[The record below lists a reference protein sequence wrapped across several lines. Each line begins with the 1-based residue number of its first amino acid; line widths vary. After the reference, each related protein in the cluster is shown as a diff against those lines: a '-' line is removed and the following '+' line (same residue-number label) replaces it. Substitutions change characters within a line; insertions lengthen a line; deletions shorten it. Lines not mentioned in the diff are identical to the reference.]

1 MSGIKYPI
9 RLEDA
14 KKYTYQFWK
23 NKPTMKLSETYV
35 NSEKIENLSE
45 RKIYSSPDPLKI
57 PSSLSWNLIDINND
71 EQLNNFVNF
80 LNENYKTGK
89 KYKLSYS
96 NSYLR
101 WVLGNDNIILSLVE
115 NETKNI
121 VGGIAS
127 CFKNSTVYNITDNFA
142 TVPYLCV
149 HPKYRNKK
157 MCGVLIDE
165 VIRRIVQEKKC
176 DKGFF
181 ATNYCV
187 PSPVAYINY
196 YHRMI
201 NFKLLN
207 KVGIVN
213 ITNDNDVKKY
223 EKMFQTG
230 NKSAHDDNYVLLNEK
245 YLQETL
251 DIYNLWSN
259 KFNIHQNYTLES
271 FRETFINENV
281 KTYVILNKDKKVVDF
296 MSYYVLPYSLNEGG
310 QINVAYLYTYTAL
323 EEPLKAI
330 FDNLIKIAVNE
341 NFDLLTVSDLM
352 NVSDVL
358 LCRKSNITSVFKKE
372 EYEKV
377 FEYKFIKGV
386 ETKYFNLFNL
396 TSPDVKSDQISLL
409 IPN

>member
-1 MSGIKYPI
+1 
-9 RLEDA
+9 
-14 KKYTYQFWK
+14 
-23 NKPTMKLSETYV
+23 
-35 NSEKIENLSE
+35 
-45 RKIYSSPDPLKI
+45 
-57 PSSLSWNLIDINND
+57 
-71 EQLNNFVNF
+71 
-80 LNENYKTGK
+80 
-89 KYKLSYS
+89 
-96 NSYLR
+96 
-101 WVLGNDNIILSLVE
+101 
-115 NETKNI
+115 
-121 VGGIAS
+121 
-127 CFKNSTVYNITDNFA
+127 
-142 TVPYLCV
+142 
-149 HPKYRNKK
+149 
-157 MCGVLIDE
+157 
-165 VIRRIVQEKKC
+165 
-176 DKGFF
+176 
-181 ATNYCV
+181 
-187 PSPVAYINY
+187 
-196 YHRMI
+196 MI

-230 NKSAHDDNYVLLNEK
+230 NKSDHDDNYVLLNEK